1 MKGLGFKMAN
11 IHGDEMQ
18 NELETLV
25 GGQRGL
31 LEKELKMPFLRAAEK
46 ISCQDPQRQK
56 AWARPERQARCLRAR
71 GRSGIH
77 QELHPRR
84 LLGCF
89 FLVCAYVGYGFLY
102 ADLHKTVFF
111 LQVPVKGSGV

>member
-18 NELETLV
+18 NELEMLV

-84 LLGCF
+84 DRILKSKSDNNECLRNVEINYYFGNC
-89 FLVCAYVGYGFLY
+89 
-102 ADLHKTVFF
+102 
-111 LQVPVKGSGV
+111 